1 MQFRA
6 VPGCQ
11 VVLSVGKY
19 ASLCCR
25 TRLLSQLQ
33 CMRSSSRR
41 EMKLYTGAP
50 ETSTET
56 VGARG
61 KRVESENQES
71 LFTAPQFIPKLEV
84 MVLNTILATIFDAG
98 RQRKKALELS
108 EWHLAME
115 SCVHL
120 MDLLEQN
127 PQLRIVSVVDLD
139 DEEAHKRYDLTRT
152 FGGLLHFAEC
162 LSADLFKHLKT
173 MQSSMQQYAKRV
185 PDQAKIEHLLRRMLQ
200 YHLQAKDRLGKGDS
214 SFKQTE
220 HQESYSAALAMSLLR
235 LQYYIHD
242 TRLSVWNET
251 NERLQRYNWNPQVNQ
266 HPASM
271 AVGSEKAALV
281 VSFDSS
287 VINPASLDAGAGTPQ
302 AVTHFEVDQL
312 ADIVYADGDESQ
324 IVYAVLCQVYHLA
337 LHNHFRKA
345 KTLLLMSDIQKRI
358 AHQQDVNK
366 QIFYNRALAQL
377 GMCAFRLGRFK
388 ECLQCLAD
396 LCSGSRLKELLAQS
410 IVRDRDKDDEAMYKE
425 EARLLP
431 AHLHINLELL
441 ESCHLTAAMLLEMPT
456 LAAETAFMYAKH
468 SRRVLSRGFRKLLF
482 NYEHRK
488 PENNIDKILVA
499 AQAIGV
505 GNWRKCSN
513 LVVNLKCWNMWRL
526 YGVDELKSLLRQK
539 IKTTSLRTY
548 LLKFN
553 SKYASLKADTLGA
566 MFNLDNRSV
575 HSVVN
580 RMMLTKELSAS
591 WDQSTNSILLYTIK
605 PTQLQERA
613 LHLVDRVTDLLNAN
627 NKLVQDATGKPFE
640 GHDRKWDGYQSR
652 RGPSE
657 FGRNSYQRY
666 HANDRRRDYLDPSE
680 RQWHKWNKKKYGHCL
695 LCTCISL

>member
-1 MQFRA
+1 
-6 VPGCQ
+6 
-11 VVLSVGKY
+11 
-19 ASLCCR
+19 
-25 TRLLSQLQ
+25 
-33 CMRSSSRR
+33 
-41 EMKLYTGAP
+41 MKFYTGAP
-50 ETSTET
+50 ENSAES
-56 VGARG
+56 VAARG
-61 KRVESENQES
+61 KNVEEKDQEDM
-71 LFTAPQFIPKLEV
+71 FTAPQFIAKLEI

-98 RQRKKALELS
+98 RQRKKALES
-108 EWHLAME
+108 QEWHLAME

-120 MDLLEQN
+120 MDLLELN
-127 PQLRIVSVVDLD
+127 PQLRIISIVDLD

-152 FGGLLHFAEC
+152 FGGLVHFVEC
-162 LSADLFKHLKT
+162 VTTDFIKSLKM
-173 MQSSMQQYAKRV
+173 MQSKMQQYAKRL
-185 PDQAKIEHLLRRMLQ
+185 PDQAKIEYLVRRMLHFHVQ
-200 YHLQAKDRLGKGDS
+200 SRDRLAQNDGT
-214 SFKQTE
+214 FKQTE
-220 HQESYSAALAMSLLR
+220 HETESYSATLALALLR
-235 LQYYIHD
+235 LQYFIHD
-242 TRLSVWNET
+242 TRLTVWNET
-251 NERLQRYNWNPQVNQ
+251 NKHLQRYNWNPEANQ
-266 HPASM
+266 HPASVT
-271 AVGSEKAALV
+271 ADDEKAALV
-281 VSFDSS
+281 ETFDSS
-287 VINPASLDAGAGTPQ
+287 VINPAALDVDTSTQQVVP
-302 AVTHFEVDQL
+302 HFSVDQL
-312 ADIVYADGDESQ
+312 ADIVYAEGDDSQ
-324 IVYAVLCQVYHLA
+324 IMHAVLCQVYHLA
-337 LHNHFRKA
+337 LHNQFRKA
-345 KTLLLMSDIQKRI
+345 KTLLLMSDVQKRI
-358 AHQQDVNK
+358 GHQQDVDK
-366 QIFYNRALAQL
+366 QILYNRATAQL
-377 GMCAFRLGRFK
+377 GMCAFRLGRFND
-388 ECLQCLAD
+388 CLQCLAD

-410 IVRDRDKDDEAMYKE
+410 IVRDREKDDEAMYKE

-431 AHLHINLELL
+431 AHQHINLELL

-505 GNWRKCSN
+505 GNWRKCAS

-526 YGVDELKSLLRQK
+526 YGINELKTILRDK

-553 SKYASLKADTLGA
+553 SQYASLKADTLSA

-613 LHLVDRVTDLLNAN
+613 LHLGDRITELVNAN

-680 RQWHKWNKKKYGHCL
+680 RQWHKWNKYGNC
-695 LCTCISL
+695 

>member
-1 MQFRA
+1 
-6 VPGCQ
+6 
-11 VVLSVGKY
+11 
-19 ASLCCR
+19 
-25 TRLLSQLQ
+25 
-33 CMRSSSRR
+33 
-41 EMKLYTGAP
+41 
-50 ETSTET
+50 
-56 VGARG
+56 
-61 KRVESENQES
+61 
-71 LFTAPQFIPKLEV
+71 
-84 MVLNTILATIFDAG
+84 
-98 RQRKKALELS
+98 
-108 EWHLAME
+108 
-115 SCVHL
+115 
-120 MDLLEQN
+120 
-127 PQLRIVSVVDLD
+127 
-139 DEEAHKRYDLTRT
+139 
-152 FGGLLHFAEC
+152 
-162 LSADLFKHLKT
+162 
-173 MQSSMQQYAKRV
+173 
-185 PDQAKIEHLLRRMLQ
+185 
-200 YHLQAKDRLGKGDS
+200 
-214 SFKQTE
+214 
-220 HQESYSAALAMSLLR
+220 
-235 LQYYIHD
+235 
-242 TRLSVWNET
+242 
-251 NERLQRYNWNPQVNQ
+251 
-266 HPASM
+266 
-271 AVGSEKAALV
+271 
-281 VSFDSS
+281 
-287 VINPASLDAGAGTPQ
+287 
-302 AVTHFEVDQL
+302 
-312 ADIVYADGDESQ
+312 
-324 IVYAVLCQVYHLA
+324 
-337 LHNHFRKA
+337 
-345 KTLLLMSDIQKRI
+345 
-358 AHQQDVNK
+358 
-366 QIFYNRALAQL
+366 
-377 GMCAFRLGRFK
+377 
-388 ECLQCLAD
+388 
-396 LCSGSRLKELLAQS
+396 
-410 IVRDRDKDDEAMYKE
+410 VRDRDKDDEAMYKE

-505 GNWRKCSN
+505 GNWRRCSN

-580 RMMLTKELSAS
+580 GMMLAKELSAS

-613 LHLVDRVTDLLNAN
+613 LHLVDRVTDMLNAN

-680 RQWHKWNKKKYGHCL
+680 RQWHKWNKKKW
-695 LCTCISL
+695 